1 MSTSRGADPSS
12 SPADETVTVGFGGP
26 VTSQDGSTPSS
37 ETQRETGGS
46 GGDGLTRNDATEGL
60 EPVAPP
66 DAAPPPH
73 PHGIG
78 ESGARGFQDTR
89 SEQAGGTATGLGVPE
104 TGANQKPGDLDHQH
118 PEKSGP
124 KP

>member
-1 MSTSRGADPSS
+1 MSTSKGVDPSS
-12 SPADETVTVGFGGP
+12 SPADEAVTVGFGGP

-46 GGDGLTRNDATEGL
+46 GGDGLTRNDATEGP
-60 EPVAPP
+60 EPAAAP
-66 DAAPPPH
+66 DAALPAY

-89 SEQAGGTATGLGVPE
+89 SAQAGGTETGLGVPE
-104 TGANQKPGDLDHQH
+104 TGANQKPGDLEHQH
-118 PEKSGP
+118 SEDAEP
-124 KP
+124 KR